1 MYKDFAI
8 LAMMQYVYAIDRDNK
23 RVSNRFDVLS
33 APALRVLRAIA
44 DKADATGTALTLC
57 GEMGGKPIEA
67 LALIALGFRGLSM
80 SPSSVG
86 PVKAMI
92 LAAPLGETRAFLAA
106 RLDEHDGAHSLRED
120 LRAFAEARGIPL

>member
-1 MYKDFAI
+1 
-8 LAMMQYVYAIDRDNK
+8 
-23 RVSNRFDVLS
+23 
-33 APALRVLRAIA
+33 
-44 DKADATGTALTLC
+44 
-57 GEMGGKPIEA
+57 MGGKPIEA

-120 LRAFAEARGIPL
+120 PRAFAEARGIPL